1 MQGEE
6 GVDEVRTGRRAQ
18 ESNKD
23 NNPNLRPD
31 NRPVMNNQLLRL
43 PEVPLSPHSFL
54 SSSWLQINIL
64 FTVRIFESRISNE
77 EVTFLLAAA
86 EPLQQECV

>member
-1 MQGEE
+1 
-6 GVDEVRTGRRAQ
+6 
-18 ESNKD
+18 
-23 NNPNLRPD
+23 
-31 NRPVMNNQLLRL
+31 MNNQLLSL
-43 PEVPLSPHSFL
+43 PEVPLSPHSLL

-77 EVTFLLAAA
+77 EVTFLPAAA